1 MLCFLT
7 NFLCFFFFFFFF
19 SHVVLEIQTGD
30 KGCVLTKDREK
41 NENNLGEIGKISI
54 LIRIMW
60 LKSVHIVS
68 VEDDIKF
75 VIRK

>member
-19 SHVVLEIQTGD
+19 SHVVPEIQTGD

-41 NENNLGEIGKISI
+41 NETIWGRLEK
-54 LIRIMW
+54 
-60 LKSVHIVS
+60 
-68 VEDDIKF
+68 
-75 VIRK
+75 